1 MTSGETL
8 TLHDVVSIL
17 RDDGVVS
24 SRIISNELLFVVKLV
39 LDRILFL
46 VLRIL
51 SDRMNNNGVLVCGG
65 IILSWLL
72 LLLLLVWLLWFG
84 VVALRCSL
92 DTFIFVRIII

>member
-72 LLLLLVWLLWFG
+72 LLLLLLVWLLWFG
-84 VVALRCSL
+84 VVALR
-92 DTFIFVRIII
+92 FVVWINLFL

>member
-1 MTSGETL
+1 M

-65 IILSWLL
+65 IILSSSWL

-92 DTFIFVRIII
+92 DKFIFVRIII

>member
-1 MTSGETL
+1 M

-72 LLLLLVWLLWFG
+72 LLLLLLLLLVWLLWFG

-92 DTFIFVRIII
+92 DKFIFVRIII